1 MSPAVGSRKLQ
12 LRHLSDSGVVT
23 RSAVLSQD
31 SRFRVAGPQVI
42 HETFEGE
49 TVLIDLDSGCYFS
62 LTAGAPACWLRLAGG
77 ESCAEIA
84 AGQGEAALG
93 LVQNF
98 AERLVAEGVLVADSS
113 LAAPPAPA
121 KAVDWLEPR
130 LEKFTDM
137 KDLLLL
143 DPIHEVDAAGW
154 PRAAARE
161 S

>member
-1 MSPAVGSRKLQ
+1 M
-12 LRHLSDSGVVT
+12 T
-23 RSAVLSQD
+23 RSAVLSLE

-62 LTAGAPACWLRLAGG
+62 LTAGGPACWSRLAAG

-84 AGQGEAALG
+84 AGQGETALA
-93 LVQNF
+93 QMQSF
-98 AERLVAEGVLVADSS
+98 AERLVAEGILVADES
-113 LAAPPAPA
+113 LAAPNTTAQT
-121 KAVDWLEPR
+121 VSWLDPQ

-154 PRAAARE
+154 PRAAVRE
-161 S
+161 P